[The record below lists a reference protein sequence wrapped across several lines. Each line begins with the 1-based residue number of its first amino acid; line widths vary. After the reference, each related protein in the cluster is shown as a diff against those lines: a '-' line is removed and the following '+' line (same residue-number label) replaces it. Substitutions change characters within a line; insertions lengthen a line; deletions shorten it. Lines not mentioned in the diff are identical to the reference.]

1 MSMAKI
7 DSGSRMRLPPD
18 SALKPQ
24 PYSERENATTA
35 AQQRTLT
42 DWFQLAQQQ
51 RQGQADPTLA
61 RAIET
66 ALQSHRE
73 LTTAQGHRLTV
84 TVLGPSSSGVAG
96 QYEARAGDQTLRI
109 QSATPLQA
117 GQNLLLTTSP
127 SGPAL
132 VVPASDQQRSA
143 MLTIARQAQLAR
155 LPTLQPQTSAK
166 SIQALLNALTQINQ
180 AIRPDPT
187 TQQNPLGS
195 TTRPDN
201 PQATPTPGT
210 TSPEA
215 RALGTSQPILTTLLS
230 RWLSSMP
237 QAPMQPPNA
246 VNGPATA
253 ATGAAT
259 ATGQTP
265 AVPASELMQTL
276 LSNLKSLAIPSTEP
290 PSTSVNQTNANQKSA
305 GQHWISQLVQTAQ
318 QEYGAA
324 TAQTVRKVW
333 QQWQQSTLNDPNGVS
348 MASRNNASSSVSQPA
363 TASGPPSSE
372 EAMKKLLQELPILSS
387 TKAAETAHKP
397 LLPPNDWWRLAAE
410 QWLDLR
416 TTNASTVSA
425 KPLSLEEQLRQQA
438 QRLLHQSG
446 PTYSPEQLK
455 RSFALRRESTHL
467 PNSEQQQLAL
477 IRQTLEQVNQQQTT
491 RHLLSLGADTAV
503 EQPRILHSIPVWS
516 DQHLVWFDIE
526 RHPEPEGSEHKKNK
540 PSRWCLDVHFHLPP
554 MAPMC
559 ARLLWEGEHCS
570 LQFLTD
576 DSATL
581 RMLHDHINGFQQ
593 RLQQMGLPVEEVLC
607 RHGLPKRQQRAET
620 TPSTGG
626 HRVDIRT

>member
-24 PYSERENATTA
+24 PYSEREHATTA

-210 TSPEA
+210 TNPEA

-230 RWLSSMP
+230 RWLSTMP
-237 QAPMQPPNA
+237 QAPVQPPNA
-246 VNGPATA
+246 VNGPATV

-265 AVPASELMQTL
+265 AMPAPEFVQTL
-276 LSNLKSLAIPSTEP
+276 VSNLKSLATPSTEP
-290 PSTSVNQTNANQKSA
+290 PSTSASQKSA

-333 QQWQQSTLNDPNGVS
+333 QQWQQNTLNNLASTLPETGKSAMPAATSLTATSSAPVSRETLDTLMQQLPLLASAKTRDP
-348 MASRNNASSSVSQPA
+348 
-363 TASGPPSSE
+363 
-372 EAMKKLLQELPILSS
+372 EL
-387 TKAAETAHKP
+387 KP
-397 LLPPNDWWRLAAE
+397 LTPPNDWWRLAAE

-416 TTNASTVSA
+416 TQVASAASA